1 MQVEFVRE
9 KLELGDTMLLIRD
22 VKQPCSSPVVA
33 EPKNSEELPINVQLP
48 DEEEVIIA
56 PVKAVAFL
64 PSILLWLKFKVRSRA
79 SLVEL
84 VSPCRTKAPWG
95 TVAAPL

>member
-1 MQVEFVRE
+1 
-9 KLELGDTMLLIRD
+9 MLLIRD

-48 DEEEVIIA
+48 DEEEVMIA
-56 PVKAVAFL
+56 PVKAVAV
-64 PSILLWLKFKVRSRA
+64 PSILLWLKFKVLISDF
-79 SLVEL
+79 LVEL

-95 TVAAPL
+95 TVAVPL